1 MIGQPMPT
9 NILKY
14 ESKFV
19 LGLTARKC
27 GIYVIGLILGLLVF
41 FKTSSIFTIN
51 TRALIAAMILI
62 PFFIVGEANP
72 YGENLEKIL
81 IPFIIDNFIAPS
93 KRIKEIHFETYEE
106 HSQIKKAK
114 NKKDY
119 AVKSKTYKMI
129 R

>member
-27 GIYVIGLILGLLVF
+27 VIYVIGLILGLLVF

-51 TRALIAAMILI
+51 TRVLIAVM
-62 PFFIVGEANP
+62 
-72 YGENLEKIL
+72 IL
-81 IPFIIDNFIAPS
+81 IPFIIDNFISPS